1 MTPAEINALE
11 ARARALHDW
20 FSRETGQNL
29 PWTVI
34 WRFRWEEWLRAGFN
48 GPQLRSVLLYRR
60 RQISD
65 GKRHARSLTLLNL
78 LEPESFQA
86 DLGLIQ
92 MRRAGKLDV
101 DSKIAP
107 PPDAPQKL

>member
-1 MTPAEINALE
+1 MKPDEFEL
-11 ARARALHDW
+11 RAKALHGW
-20 FSRETGQNL
+20 FCQATGQDL
-29 PWTVI
+29 PWTVV
-34 WRFRWEEWLRAGFN
+34 WKFRWDLWLAAGFN

-60 RQISD
+60 RQVYE
-65 GKRHARSLTLLNL
+65 GKRHMRSMSLLNL

-101 DSKIAP
+101 EARIAMAP
-107 PPDAPQKL
+107 PV

>member
-1 MTPAEINALE
+1 MTPTEIMALE
-11 ARARALHDW
+11 KRAHDLHDW
-20 FSRETGQNL
+20 FNKETGQNL
-29 PWTVI
+29 PWTVV
-34 WRFRWEEWLRAGFN
+34 WRFRWEEWLAAGFN
-48 GPQLRSVLLYRR
+48 GPQLRSVFLYRR
-60 RQISD
+60 RQMCE

-92 MRRAGKLDV
+92 MRRAGKDYT

-107 PPDAPQKL
+107 PPDALKKN